1 LDFTAKPPSAP
12 GFKPMKIA
20 NKTKYH
26 ICFYLLPGILSSSLG
41 VLAVKKSDMAAEYG
55 FQRTRLPPRRWSRFR
70 VMNPRFSAAP
80 RKHGIQAR
88 ENRHV
93 QTQEKSVPALGED
106 ELMTIVASQASSFV
120 LILDCI
126 QDPHNL
132 GAILRSA
139 DAAGVHAV
147 VAPKDKAVGITETVR
162 RVSVGAA
169 DHVPFVQV
177 TNLARTMEKLKAAGL
192 WLVGTSDHATSKSIY
207 DLDLTGP
214 LAIVMGAE
222 EKGMRRL
229 TEENCDFLASIP
241 MAGKVGCLNV
251 SVATGVCLF
260 EAVRQRSAR
269 P

>member
-1 LDFTAKPPSAP
+1 MHPRHQGPKPRP
-12 GFKPMKIA
+12 GP
-20 NKTKYH
+20 H
-26 ICFYLLPGILSSSLG
+26 EP
-41 VLAVKKSDMAAEYG
+41 AA
-55 FQRTRLPPRRWSRFR
+55 R
-70 VMNPRFSAAP
+70 A
-80 RKHGIQAR
+80 
-88 ENRHV
+88 NRHV
-93 QTQEKSVPALGED
+93 AQTEKAVPALDED
-106 ELMTIVASQASSFV
+106 ALMAIVANQSVPFV
-120 LILDCI
+120 LILDCV

-132 GAILRSA
+132 GAILRTA

-169 DHVPFVQV
+169 DHVPFAQV

-192 WLVGTSDHATSKSIY
+192 WLVGTTDHAGQSIY
-207 DLDLTGP
+207 ETDLKGP
-214 LAIVMGAE
+214 LALVLGAE

-241 MAGKVGCLNV
+241 MAGKVECLNV

-260 EAVRQRSAR
+260 EAVRQRRAA

>member
-1 LDFTAKPPSAP
+1 
-12 GFKPMKIA
+12 MK
-20 NKTKYH
+20 
-26 ICFYLLPGILSSSLG
+26 
-41 VLAVKKSDMAAEYG
+41 
-55 FQRTRLPPRRWSRFR
+55 
-70 VMNPRFSAAP
+70 PRFSGP
-80 RKHGIQAR
+80 SREHGKQAR

-93 QTQEKSVPALGED
+93 QEVEKPVPALDED
-106 ELMTIVASQASSFV
+106 DLMAIVAQHEVPFV
-120 LILDCI
+120 LILDCV

-132 GAILRSA
+132 GAILRTA

-169 DHVPFVQV
+169 DHVPFAQV

-192 WLVGTSDHATSKSIY
+192 WLVGTSDHLTSKSIY
-207 DLDLTGP
+207 EIDLKGP
-214 LAIVMGAE
+214 LGLVMGAE

-241 MAGKVGCLNV
+241 MAGKVECLNV
-251 SVATGVCLF
+251 SVATGVCVF
-260 EAVRQRSAR
+260 EAVRQRRAA